1 MNQATVPFTVVFSY
15 IFLGKRYIAIE
26 LLSVL
31 LVMCA
36 AAACVLS
43 GKSPSGGGND
53 SLGWSIFAACTTSF
67 ASIGFLLKE
76 TTFRRYAQVSLRT
89 EDPQRPP
96 GPHSAHR
103 TLHCPP
109 RPLPAA
115 PTARRA
121 YRRPNP
127 LRPLPAATLSHGRI
141 STPTTHRSAR
151 PCSRERPTRS

>member
-1 MNQATVPFTVVFSY
+1 MLTLPQVADLAGRLRSWLAKVDAATMEQAWADAVTLGHTIKISGGFYCGKVDIKHPSLAGGS
-15 IFLGKRYIAIE
+15 IFLGKPYIAIE

-89 EDPQRPP
+89 EDPHRPP
-96 GPHSAHR
+96 GPHSAHH
-103 TLHCPP
+103 TLH
-109 RPLPAA
+109 
-115 PTARRA
+115 
-121 YRRPNP
+121 
-127 LRPLPAATLSHGRI
+127 
-141 STPTTHRSAR
+141 
-151 PCSRERPTRS
+151 